1 MSEEKKVGV
10 VDFVLPTKPTKSKLI
25 NPSPLLVFG
34 KPKIGKTTTI
44 AALEN
49 NLVINLEDKVQTADG
64 MIMYAKDL
72 ATLRQILTKIK
83 EAGNPYKYLTID
95 TLTKLEEFCIPEAE
109 KLYMKT
115 PMGSTWIVRDPAT
128 KEIDKKKSLKYK
140 YGNIIFLP
148 NGSGYQYVRQAFQQL
163 TTLIESCAENIIYI
177 AHVKDTN
184 ILKDGLEFVS
194 SDINLIGKNKQS
206 ISAAAQAIAF
216 MSRTGGKN
224 YLYFQPG
231 EDILTGCKIKRL
243 DGQEILISEYD
254 DKGNFITHWDKV
266 YLPTGK

>member
-1 MSEEKKVGV
+1 MSNENKEVA
-10 VDFVLPTKPTKSKLI
+10 DFILPTAPSKSKLI

-34 KPKIGKTTTI
+34 KPKIGKTTAI

-64 MIMYAKDL
+64 MVMFAKDL
-72 ATLRQILTKIK
+72 NVLRQILTKIK
-83 EAGNPYKYLTID
+83 DAGKPYKYITID

-115 PMGSTWIVRDPAT
+115 PMGSTWIVRDPET
-128 KEIDKKKSLKYK
+128 KEINKKKSLKFK
-140 YGNIIFLP
+140 YGSILFLP

-177 AHVKDTN
+177 AHVKEVN
-184 ILKDGLEFVS
+184 ILKDGLEFTS

-206 ISAAAQAIAF
+206 ISAAAQAIAY
-216 MSRTGGKN
+216 MTRVGGKN

-231 EDILTGCKIKRL
+231 DDILTGCKIKRL
-243 DGQEILISEYD
+243 DGQEICISEYD
-254 DKGNFITHWDKV
+254 AEGNLITHWDQI
-266 YLPTGK
+266 YLPTKK